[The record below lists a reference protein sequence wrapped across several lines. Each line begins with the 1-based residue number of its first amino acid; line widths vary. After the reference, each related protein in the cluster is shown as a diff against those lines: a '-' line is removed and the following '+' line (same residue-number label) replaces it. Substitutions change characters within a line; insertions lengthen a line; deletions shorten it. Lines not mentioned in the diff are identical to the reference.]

1 MAETITIVL
10 NVSNQADLNSLFSLY
25 GGIVADQLIN
35 KNDSQLN
42 KDLLSE
48 LTTFLKQ
55 KCTPVEWDGFI
66 SNINQQFNHLQEN
79 GALNKVHEDIKNLKL
94 NLS

>member
-10 NVSNQADLNSLFSLY
+10 NVSNQQDLNSLFSLY
-25 GGIVADQLIN
+25 GGIVADQRIN

-42 KDLLSE
+42 KDLLTQ

-66 SNINQQFNHLQEN
+66 SNLNAQFNHLQDT
-79 GALNKVHEDIKNLKL
+79 GAIDKVQDDIQNLKL